1 MNGDLSMPSF
11 GQQML
16 NTHPYPLI
24 MAPVMNFEVKVKQ
37 EIKVGGGDS
46 TARASILGPFEEGMH
61 QGDVKGIVVEHGLPF
76 VADAGGPRWVR
87 CSSFKNAFHFLTSKP
102 VSFATPKKPQ
112 ENTTCFTGPS
122 MPIRYPTNA
131 GGRQLCFA

>member
-1 MNGDLSMPSF
+1 MMRHHFMNGGLSMPSF

-61 QGDVKGIVVEHGLPF
+61 HGDVKGIVVEHGLPF
-76 VADAGGPRWVR
+76 VADAGGHDGCGAV
-87 CSSFKNAFHFLTSKP
+87 LSKTL
-102 VSFATPKKPQ
+102 SIF
-112 ENTTCFTGPS
+112 
-122 MPIRYPTNA
+122 
-131 GGRQLCFA
+131 

>member
-61 QGDVKGIVVEHGLPF
+61 HGDVKRVVIQN
-76 VADAGGPRWVR
+76 R
-87 CSSFKNAFHFLTSKP
+87 SSNRTFHLTNNLDGKMQE
-102 VSFATPKKPQ
+102 SFQK
-112 ENTTCFTGPS
+112 G
-122 MPIRYPTNA
+122 
-131 GGRQLCFA
+131 